1 MCNALIRD
9 AILQGHSYLPSV
21 TAPSRRPRT
30 PSNPPGALEA
40 DSLAMSSSQN
50 KEIDAFI
57 VLLATFDLEHA
68 VLALSDLSDGA
79 ALFDVLKMM

>member
-1 MCNALIRD
+1 
-9 AILQGHSYLPSV
+9 
-21 TAPSRRPRT
+21 
-30 PSNPPGALEA
+30 
-40 DSLAMSSSQN
+40 MSSSQN